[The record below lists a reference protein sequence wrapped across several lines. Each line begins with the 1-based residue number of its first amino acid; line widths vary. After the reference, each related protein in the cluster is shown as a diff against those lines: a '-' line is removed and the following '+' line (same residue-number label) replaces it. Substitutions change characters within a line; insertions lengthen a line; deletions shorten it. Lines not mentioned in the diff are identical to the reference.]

1 MKPNA
6 LPRNTAE
13 KLVPGPYV
21 RGELGSV
28 RNAETLVNVV
38 LATLFAGMPLFF
50 ILITYLRQD
59 PELVFVGVWAIVGIF
74 AIFAE
79 YSIRARK
86 GINAFQFCALLL
98 PVIGIPGLLMQ
109 RPSLTILAL
118 TLGYLLVL
126 FLRIISVFITIPKL
140 METLKTPPTEILLF
154 WLITSCLIVSAST
167 NLFYLG
173 NGFHILRSTR
183 GAFPNWLHPNNAAIY
198 GGLLMVLPLIKERMN
213 TWMRPLIILC
223 GFYTVLV
230 TQSRGTLVAAIGCIL
245 LIMFLKFAENPQK
258 YSLRAFAL
266 LVSGGLISIVFGAV
280 IPDIPVIKNML
291 DRTTETDDPT
301 AGRLLIFERMLEVWR
316 DSPVVGYGFRSGG
329 MDNGFVS
336 ITFQTG
342 LVGLVFYL
350 SFWAAILFR
359 AVYIYRNGNQMGR
372 LLARFIFVTATFLF
386 LRAFIENTHL
396 LQLTDVVSN
405 AFCIAAGLSFL
416 MKAEPKRTSGVARTH
431 LQIRAPKADP
441 APTPA
446 PVE

>member
-6 LPRNTAE
+6 MPRKSSE

-28 RNAETLVNVV
+28 SNAETLVNLV
-38 LATLFAGMPLFF
+38 LATLFAGMPVFF
-50 ILITYLRQD
+50 IGITYLRQD
-59 PELVFVGVWAIVGIF
+59 PELVFVGVWAVVGIF
-74 AIFAE
+74 AVFAE

-86 GINAFQFCALLL
+86 GLNAFQFSALLL

-109 RPSLTILAL
+109 RPGLLVLLL

-154 WLITSCLIVSAST
+154 WLITSCLIVSLST
-167 NLFYLG
+167 NLFYLS

-198 GGLLMVLPLIKERMN
+198 GGLIMVLPLIKEKMN
-213 TWMRPLIILC
+213 PYVRPLILFC
-223 GFYTVLV
+223 GLYTVLV
-230 TQSRGTLVAAIGCIL
+230 TQSRGTLVAAIGCII
-245 LIMFLKFAENPQK
+245 LILFLKFAEDPQK
-258 YSLRAFAL
+258 YSLRAFAA
-266 LVSGGLISIVFGAV
+266 LVGGGLIAILFGSV
-280 IPDIPVIKNML
+280 IPEIPVIKNML
-291 DRTTETDDPT
+291 ERTTDTKDPT
-301 AGRLLIFERMLEVWR
+301 AGRLLIFERLIEVWR
-316 DSPVVGYGFRSGG
+316 DSPVVGYGWRSGG

-336 ITFQTG
+336 VAFQTG

-350 SFWAAILFR
+350 AFFAAILFR
-359 AVYIYRNGNQMGR
+359 SFYLYRNGSKIGR
-372 LLARFIFVTATFLF
+372 ALARFIFVTATFLF

-416 MKAEPKRTSGVARTH
+416 LKAEKQRGSGFVARTH
-431 LQIRAPKADP
+431 LQIRAPKPDAVP
-441 APTPA
+441 A
-446 PVE
+446 E